1 MTDTTHSTNDDAKL
15 LALWDEWKGVMRLH
29 EAIRVAPA
37 RGVDGVSVKLALT
50 LWYYGKDEADI
61 IVEQLRATYDDTTRL
76 TGQDYLAEI
85 NAIVEQRAT

>member
-1 MTDTTHSTNDDAKL
+1 MSWLRLPTARVSATS
-15 LALWDEWKGVMRLH
+15 ESMRLH

-37 RGVDGVSVKLALT
+37 RLALA

-61 IVEQLRATYDDTTRL
+61 IVEQLRATYDDATRL
-76 TGQDYLAEI
+76 TGRDYLAEI

>member
-37 RGVDGVSVKLALT
+37 RGVDGVSVKLALA

-76 TGQDYLAEI
+76 TGQVYLAEI